1 MQKLQHQLTDRVKF
15 LHKVAIT
22 RLAGANQEVLLL
34 QRSSQAL
41 SRPGAW
47 DLPGGNSEWPA
58 AEQGSAADLHQA
70 DIVREI
76 KEETAL
82 TAPANLLT
90 LDHLIYFSSYY
101 DADKQIYTI
110 ICGWHLSWSDTDQ
123 RDIQISAEHQQLAW
137 VKLDQL
143 DNYDFAGDKG
153 QFVKSIA
160 QRALQQ

>member
-22 RLAGANQEVLLL
+22 RAGGAAREVLLL
-34 QRSSQAL
+34 QRSPQAL

-58 AEQGSAADLHQA
+58 AEQTSGVDLHQI
-70 DIVREI
+70 DIAREI

-82 TAPANLLT
+82 AVSANLFT
-90 LDHLIYFSSYY
+90 LDHLVYFSSYY
-101 DADKQIYTI
+101 DAGQQIYTI

-123 RDIQISAEHQQLAW
+123 RDIQISAEHQHLAW

-160 QRALQQ
+160 QRALQR